1 MRLPG
6 LKVIYFLSAILLGVS
21 QSVVA
26 QSDVSPLMVPVDLL
40 RKHVFML
47 ASDSLQGRETGTIGQ
62 QQASI
67 YCARSFRQS
76 HLLAAFR
83 IDSVQGSFRQT
94 FAFTVRSGVPF
105 GMGQLPGSASSG
117 SVRAYQSPSSFSRS
131 SYRSIPSTYK
141 PLELA
146 PLPST
151 AKDSSNV
158 SFSHNVGGLLMGTD
172 LRREVIVLS
181 AHYDHLGK
189 VGKRVYHGADD
200 NASGTATILSVASLF
215 DSLARQGIRPRRS
228 ILFLLFSGEEGGLVG
243 SQYFVANSPIPL
255 NQLLCDINVDMVG
268 RVDDFH
274 HKKPNYCYLITGSQT
289 NELASIV
296 NRANDLSVH
305 LALNDG
311 GYDTQSDPKQYFY
324 RSDHY
329 NFVKAGVPAL
339 FFSDGEHPDYH
350 QPSDTA
356 DKIDY
361 ELLQKRATLVF
372 QTAWLIAN
380 ETGK

>member
-1 MRLPG
+1 M
-6 LKVIYFLSAILLGVS
+6 
-21 QSVVA
+21 VVPA
-26 QSDVSPLMVPVDLL
+26 DWL

-94 FAFTVRSGVPF
+94 FAFTTTEVTLYGGVRMNGKP
-105 GMGQLPGSASSG
+105 
-117 SVRAYQSPSSFSRS
+117 
-131 SYRSIPSTYK
+131 TYK
-141 PLELA
+141 RHELA
-146 PLPST
+146 PLPVT
-151 AKDSSNV
+151 ARDSSHV
-158 SFSHNVGGLLMGTD
+158 SLSHNVGGLLMGTD
-172 LRREVIVLS
+172 LKQEVVVLS

-189 VGKRVYHGADD
+189 VGKRIYHGADD
-200 NASGTATILSVASLF
+200 NASGTATILSVASVF
-215 DSLARQGIRPRRS
+215 DSLARQGVRPRRS
-228 ILFLLFSGEEGGLVG
+228 ILFLLFSGEEGGLLG

-255 NQLLCDINVDMVG
+255 HQLICDLNVDMVG
-268 RVDDFH
+268 RADDYH
-274 HKKPNYCYLITGSQT
+274 SKKPNYCYLITGSQM
-289 NELASIV
+289 NGLASLAS
-296 NRANDLSVH
+296 RANDQSVH

-311 GYDTQSDPKQYFY
+311 GYDTDSDPKQYFY

-329 NFVKAGVPAL
+329 NFVKVGIPAL
-339 FFSDGEHPDYH
+339 FFSDGEHSDYH

-372 QTAWLIAN
+372 QTAWLVAN
-380 ETGK
+380 EEAK

>member
-1 MRLPG
+1 ML
-6 LKVIYFLSAILLGVS
+6 
-21 QSVVA
+21 A
-26 QSDVSPLMVPVDLL
+26 QSDVSAAVVSVELL
-40 RKHVFML
+40 KKHVFML

-76 HLLAAFR
+76 RLLAPFR

-94 FAFTVRSGVPF
+94 FAFTVGNAVPF
-105 GMGQLPGSASSG
+105 GMGRMYGSMSSG
-117 SVRAYQSPSSFSRS
+117 SVRAYQSPGSFSRS

-146 PLPST
+146 PLPIT
-151 AKDSSNV
+151 AKDSNNV
-158 SFSHNVGGLLMGTD
+158 SLSHNVGGLLIGTD
-172 LRREVIVLS
+172 LKQEVVVLS

-200 NASGTATILSVASLF
+200 NASGTATILGVASVF

-228 ILFLLFSGEEGGLVG
+228 ILFLLFSGEEGGLLG
-243 SQYFVANSPIPL
+243 SQYFVTNSPIPL
-255 NQLLCDINVDMVG
+255 NQLICDLNVDMVG
-268 RVDDFH
+268 RVDNYH
-274 HKKPNYCYLITGSQT
+274 HKKPNYCYLINGNQT
-289 NELASIV
+289 NELLRMAKQ
-296 NRANDLSVH
+296 ANEQSVH
-305 LALNDG
+305 LGLNEG
-311 GYDTQSDPKQYFY
+311 GYDTQSDPNQYFY

-339 FFSDGEHPDYH
+339 FFSDGEHSDYH
-350 QPSDTA
+350 QTSDTA

-361 ELLQKRATLVF
+361 DLLQKRATLVL

-380 ETGK
+380 EGAK

>member
-1 MRLPG
+1 MRL
-6 LKVIYFLSAILLGVS
+6 LSSKLTYCFLSLLLGVNRPLI
-21 QSVVA
+21 A
-26 QSDVSPLMVPVDLL
+26 QVDVSHMVVPADWL

-47 ASDSLQGRETGTIGQ
+47 ASDSLQGRETGTVGQ

-94 FAFTVRSGVPF
+94 FAFTVSTSVPF
-105 GMGQLPGSASSG
+105 GMRQLYGSTPSG
-117 SVRAYQSPSSFSRS
+117 NVRAYQAPGSFSRS
-131 SYRSIPSTYK
+131 TYQAIPSTYK

-146 PLPST
+146 PLPVT
-151 AKDSSNV
+151 ARDSSHV
-158 SFSHNVGGLLMGTD
+158 SLSHNVGGLLMGTD
-172 LRREVIVLS
+172 LRREVVVLS

-189 VGKRVYHGADD
+189 VGKRIYHGADD
-200 NASGTATILSVASLF
+200 NASGTATILSVASVF
-215 DSLARQGIRPRRS
+215 DSLARQGVRPRRS
-228 ILFLLFSGEEGGLVG
+228 ILFLLFSGEEGGLLG

-255 NQLLCDINVDMVG
+255 HQLICDLNVDMVG
-268 RVDDFH
+268 RADDYH
-274 HKKPNYCYLITGSQT
+274 SKKPNYCYLITGSQM
-289 NELASIV
+289 NGLASLAS
-296 NRANDLSVH
+296 RANDQSVH

-311 GYDTQSDPKQYFY
+311 GYDTDSDPKQYFY

-329 NFVKAGVPAL
+329 NFVKVGIPAL
-339 FFSDGEHPDYH
+339 FFSDGEHSDYH

-372 QTAWLIAN
+372 QTAWLVAN
-380 ETGK
+380 EEAK